1 MFKEAMVSI
10 FSDLP
15 LVVVYFDHMLIFS
28 ESIENQLEHRKI
40 AFDRLVLFVQYINKI
55 KKQICL
61 NDPIF
66 LDLQ

>member
-28 ESIENQLEHRKI
+28 ESIENQFQHRKI
-40 AFDRLVLFVQYINKI
+40 AFDRLVLFGQYINKI